1 MYKFIIETNTYAGNF
16 NRELTA
22 YVTGILGECKVGK
35 GCIDKNFNY
44 PLEFNEKIEQV
55 RDDYGTYRPCVV
67 HEYYSVIIFFNDEPS
82 TELLNLMVSRAKEYA
97 ISNDIEIVKCNLS
110 KSIDI
115 VVWNT

>member
-1 MYKFIIETNTYAGNF
+1 MRVQGDPRLGPQKKIKAFLKKSQKTHQVSWQNIIETNTYAGNF

-55 RDDYGTYRPCVV
+55 RDDYGTYRPCDV
-67 HEYYSVIIFFNDEPS
+67 HEYYSVIIFFNDEPLYS
-82 TELLNLMVSRAKEYA
+82 SF
-97 ISNDIEIVKCNLS
+97 LS
-110 KSIDI
+110 MGK
-115 VVWNT
+115 